1 MDEQGQTV
9 AKAPAQKVSL
19 RAWAIA
25 AGLLATAA
33 LCLLGRMALHHDFP
47 LLKIADLRPAL
58 DGALI
63 RVAGQA
69 TGDARTF
76 REAGQ
81 LRSLSFTVDDGTG
94 ELAVVADG
102 QQAAQMALFDRIPR
116 AGDTLE
122 VAGRLSI
129 GAEGHNALH
138 LQSGDA
144 LKLRRAEKGKSPMT
158 ATQGLADGAQAQVT
172 GIVTRVIA
180 PRSGSRAPY
189 VVTVRDAAGERPLII
204 GSGVF
209 EQIAGHDR
217 LVPGAAI
224 RARVTAEKYEGQ
236 LQLTLGHAAD
246 LEFATPPA
254 APPTNAAPGVPR
266 H

>member
-1 MDEQGQTV
+1 MDDQDQPVVKT
-9 AKAPAQKVSL
+9 PAQKVSL
-19 RAWAIA
+19 RAWGIA
-25 AGLLATAA
+25 AVQLAILGLA
-33 LCLLGRMALHHDFP
+33 LFCLMPFHRDGSLI
-47 LLKIADLRPAL
+47 KIADLQPAMN
-58 DGALI
+58 GALI

-81 LRSLSFTVDDGTG
+81 LRSLRFTVDDGTG
-94 ELAVVADG
+94 KLAVMADG
-102 QQAAQMALFDRIPR
+102 EQAAQMALFDRIPR

-129 GAEGHNALH
+129 GADGRSTLH

-144 LKLRRAEKGKSPMT
+144 LKLRRAEKGAPPM
-158 ATQGLADGAQAQVT
+158 AAAQGLADGGQALVT
-172 GIVTRVIA
+172 GTVTRVIA

-224 RARVTAEKYEGQ
+224 RAQLTAEKYEGK
-236 LQLTLGHAAD
+236 LQLTLDRPAD
-246 LEFATPPA
+246 LEFTTPPA
-254 APPTNAAPGVPR
+254 APPPNAAPEVPR
-266 H
+266 P